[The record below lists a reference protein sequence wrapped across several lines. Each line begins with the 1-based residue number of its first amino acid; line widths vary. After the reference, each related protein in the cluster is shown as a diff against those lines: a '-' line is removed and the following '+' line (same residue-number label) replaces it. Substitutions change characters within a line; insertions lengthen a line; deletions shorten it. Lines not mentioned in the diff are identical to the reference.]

1 MFQILDG
8 FMKTEANTYKESNSW
23 GGILVAVLN
32 ARTFCDLIL
41 KARIT
46 DHAVVL
52 VLPAQVRGSIP
63 E

>member
-1 MFQILDG
+1 
-8 FMKTEANTYKESNSW
+8 MKTEANTYKESNSW